1 MTFIW
6 SQSQGIYLNV
16 SWAADGALGLLL
28 TDFIRDLFVAIQMT
42 EFLHNNDD
50 CHSSRDMIHP
60 TVGIIVYSKIVQSHL
75 AWRPTN
81 VCLACTR
88 HIRSWIKPL
97 CWVFICLCWEMPGL
111 WFWVSPAA
119 GAGVI
124 NLRPELWISTRR
136 CDGGQSGPT
145 LLTCCITFIWIASQI
160 LLAKCLSRPH
170 TMMVSNSV
178 SMLQDSVRALLSSY
192 LARFS
197 VLAGPLVTCGPV
209 LSWLEVDNR
218 GNRWVSIWWGCR

>member
-1 MTFIW
+1 M
-6 SQSQGIYLNV
+6 SVVEQM
-16 SWAADGALGLLL
+16 ALL

-75 AWRPTN
+75 AWRPTSAVYVWPVLGTLGVEWN
-81 VCLACTR
+81 HFVGCLSVYAE
-88 HIRSWIKPL
+88 S
-97 CWVFICLCWEMPGL
+97 WEMRGL

-160 LLAKCLSRPH
+160 SLAKCLSRPH
-170 TMMVSNSV
+170 TMMVLLSNSV
-178 SMLQDSVRALLSSY
+178 SMFQDSVRALLSSY